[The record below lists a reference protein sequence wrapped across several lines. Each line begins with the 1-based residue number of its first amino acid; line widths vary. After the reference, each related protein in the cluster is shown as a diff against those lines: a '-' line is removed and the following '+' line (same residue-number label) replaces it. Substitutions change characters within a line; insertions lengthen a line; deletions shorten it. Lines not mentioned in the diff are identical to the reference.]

1 MTTSKIGDL
10 ELYYEVHGTGAPV
23 VLIAGYTCDHTFWD
37 AMVPSLAQHFQVV
50 VFDNRAVGR
59 SKDDGRAFSMN
70 TLADDAAGL
79 IRHLGLSRPGLVG
92 QSMGGAIV
100 QTMLARHAEICGQ
113 CAIVNS
119 TRSISATTLL
129 ALNTLLALRRADVDL
144 DLQVELG
151 LPWFAGKDWLA
162 MPGNIE
168 DYKDALRNHPAPQSL
183 ADQER
188 QLHALKTFGAG
199 AGNRP
204 WAYPAL
210 VVSSTEDV
218 ITTPAE
224 GKALAASL
232 DAAYVE
238 IPGGHLSALEKPVEV
253 AEILAG
259 FFSGKKDR

>member
-1 MTTSKIGDL
+1 MTTCRIGDL
-10 ELYYEVHGTGAPV
+10 ELYYEVHGAGAPI

-37 AMVPSLAQHFQVV
+37 AMVPGLAQHFQVV

-59 SKDDGRAFSMN
+59 SKDNGKAFSME

-79 IRHLGLSRPGLVG
+79 IRHLGLSRPALVG

-100 QTMLARHAEICGQ
+100 QTMLARHAGICGQ

-119 TRSISATTLL
+119 TRSFSATTLL
-129 ALNTLLALRRADVDL
+129 ALDTLLALRRADVDV
-144 DLQVELG
+144 DLQVEVG

-162 MPGNIE
+162 MPSNIAA
-168 DYKDALRNHPAPQSL
+168 YKEALKNHPAPQSL

-188 QLHALKTFGAG
+188 QLHALKTFGAR

-204 WAYPAL
+204 WVYPAL
-210 VVSSTEDV
+210 VVSSEEDV
-218 ITTPAE
+218 ITTPTE

-232 DAAYVE
+232 DAAYAE
-238 IPGGHLSALEKPVEV
+238 IPGGHLSAMEQPMKL
-253 AEILAG
+253 AEILSA
-259 FFSGKKDR
+259 FFSGMKAR